1 MKNLIFFI
9 LFSGAMML
17 VAMAWNVD
25 DPHMET
31 AIEFKQG
38 SWEEILKAARD
49 ENKVI
54 FLDIYATWC
63 GPCKMLKK
71 NTFTDKEVGEYFNAH
86 FINVTLDGEKGE
98 GALLAK
104 KYELH
109 AYPTMLFIQP
119 DGKAKAEAVG
129 YQTPRK
135 LLEFAR
141 KVSAQQDN

>member
-1 MKNLIFFI
+1 
-9 LFSGAMML
+9 
-17 VAMAWNVD
+17 
-25 DPHMET
+25 
-31 AIEFKQG
+31 
-38 SWEEILKAARD
+38 
-49 ENKVI
+49 
-54 FLDIYATWC
+54 
-63 GPCKMLKK
+63 
-71 NTFTDKEVGEYFNAH
+71 VGEYFNAH

-119 DGKAKAEAVG
+119 DGQVKAEAVG

-141 KVSAQQDN
+141 KVSAQQQ